1 MLELDLL
8 EDSGQLMGTLGYNVD
23 LFKES
28 TVMKIAQQF
37 QVRMGCLELGKVIQA
52 PPPPARLTSLLPA
65 DTDLFTRA
73 RHP

>member
-37 QVRMGCLELGKVIQA
+37 QVCMQTLELSKRMQTHHS
-52 PPPPARLTSLLPA
+52 PARLTPLLQA
-65 DTDLFTRA
+65 ESIFFTSA
-73 RHP
+73 SQ